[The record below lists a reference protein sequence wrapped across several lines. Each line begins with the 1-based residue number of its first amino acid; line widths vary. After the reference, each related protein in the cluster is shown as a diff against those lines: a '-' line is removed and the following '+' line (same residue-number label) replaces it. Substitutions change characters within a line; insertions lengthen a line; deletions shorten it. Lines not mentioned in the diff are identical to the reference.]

1 MWNGVEVLASMSS
14 SEVFLR
20 RPRGWESNR
29 TAPASPD
36 DIMSCHFCSHAPQS
50 VAGSKS
56 LQPHMQR
63 AVIGMLRA
71 SLFPGRILL
80 LPSILMYI
88 ICYRPADEVYRGTQ
102 SDTELSF
109 LLHLFFFFF
118 VSFSCP
124 QGHRFVSSASLPLYP
139 TLYFYFW
146 RDGGRKVYLAGC
158 FTAK

>member
-80 LPSILMYI
+80 LPSILMY
-88 ICYRPADEVYRGTQ
+88 RADDEVYPGTQ

-109 LLHLFFFFF
+109 LLHLFS
-118 VSFSCP
+118 SFLFPFHAPKDTGSFP
-124 QGHRFVSSASLPLYP
+124 LPLYRFIQHYIF
-139 TLYFYFW
+139 TFGGTEEERFIW
-146 RDGGRKVYLAGC
+146 RDVSLVWWQGP
-158 FTAK
+158 